1 MGIEVPE
8 PIVTDQALALNF
20 TNEGG
25 VENTFRFLKNI
36 MGLWL
41 VQECP
46 PDMGTSRRQ
55 DVLYSDNRTCRE
67 GKAFWR
73 TH

>member
-8 PIVTDQALALNF
+8 PIITNQALGLNF

-25 VENTFRFLKNI
+25 VESTFRFLKNI

-41 VQECP
+41 VQEC
-46 PDMGTSRRQ
+46 RRTWARAGDEMSYAQ
-55 DVLYSDNRTCRE
+55 MTQLAENAKPSPR
-67 GKAFWR
+67 
-73 TH
+73 